1 MKLIPTSLPGV
12 IIIEPRVFRDERGFF
27 LETYHAQRY
36 REAGLDAV
44 FVQDNHSRSTRG
56 TLRGL
61 HWQAER
67 PQGKLVRVLLGEIYD
82 VAVDIRP
89 DSPTFGAWVGVTLT
103 ADNFRQAWIPP
114 GFAHGFC
121 VTSEVAEVEYK
132 CTDFY
137 DPPSERGLIW
147 NDPDVGIDWPITDPI
162 LSPRDRQH
170 PRLSAHRPSATPP
183 ADRLPAETL
192 APAPEPRDR

>member
-1 MKLIPTSLPGV
+1 MTLIETSLPGV
-12 IIIEPRVFRDERGFF
+12 LIIEPRIFRDERGFF
-27 LETYHAQRY
+27 LETYHAKRY
-36 REAGLDAV
+36 REAGLDAA
-44 FVQDNHSRSTRG
+44 FVQDNHSRSMRG

-67 PQGKLVRVLLGEIYD
+67 PQGKLVRVLVGEIYA

-89 DSPTFGAWVGVTLT
+89 DSPTFGKWVGFTLS

-147 NDPDVGIDWPITDPI
+147 NDPEVGILWPIQNPI
-162 LSPRDRQH
+162 LSERDKKH
-170 PRLSAHRPSATPP
+170 PRLSALVAS
-183 ADRLPAETL
+183 
-192 APAPEPRDR
+192 

>member
-1 MKLIPTSLPGV
+1 VSDAPRHEELMNLIPTSLPGV
-12 IIIEPRVFRDERGFF
+12 LIIEPRVFRDERGFF

-36 REAGLDAV
+36 REAGLDAT

-89 DSPTFGAWVGVTLT
+89 DSPTFGKWVGFTLS

-114 GFAHGFC
+114 GYAHGFC

-147 NDPDVGIDWPITDPI
+147 NDPEVGIAWPIQDPI

-170 PRLSAHRPSATPP
+170 PRLSALATK
-183 ADRLPAETL
+183 
-192 APAPEPRDR
+192 

>member
-1 MKLIPTSLPGV
+1 MSDAALMNLIPTSLPGV
-12 IIIEPRVFRDERGFF
+12 LIIEPRVFRDERGFF
-27 LETYHAQRY
+27 LETYHARRY
-36 REAGLDAV
+36 HEAGLDAT

-89 DSPTFGAWVGVTLT
+89 DSPTFGKWVGFTLS

-137 DPPSERGLIW
+137 DPASERGLIW
-147 NDPDVGIDWPITDPI
+147 NDPEVGIEWPIQDPI
-162 LSPRDRQH
+162 LSLRDREH
-170 PRLSAHRPSATPP
+170 PRLSA
-183 ADRLPAETL
+183 L
-192 APAPEPRDR
+192 AAK

>member
-12 IIIEPRVFRDERGFF
+12 SIIEPRVFRDERGFF

-36 REAGLDAV
+36 REAGLDVA

-67 PQGKLVRVLLGEIYD
+67 PQGKLVRVLVGEIYD

-89 DSPTFGAWVGVTLT
+89 DSPTFGQWVGFTLS

-147 NDPDVGIDWPITDPI
+147 NDPEVAIAWPIQDPI
-162 LSPRDRQH
+162 LSERDKNH
-170 PRLSAHRPSATPP
+170 PRLSALVAS
-183 ADRLPAETL
+183 
-192 APAPEPRDR
+192 

>member
-12 IIIEPRVFRDERGFF
+12 LIIEPRVFRDERGFF

-36 REAGLDAV
+36 REAGLDAT

-67 PQGKLVRVLLGEIYD
+67 PQGKLVRVLVGEIYD

-89 DSPTFGAWVGVTLT
+89 DSPTFGQWVGFTLS

-147 NDPDVGIDWPITDPI
+147 NDPAVAIAWPIQDPI
-162 LSPRDRQH
+162 LSERDKKH
-170 PRLSAHRPSATPP
+170 PRLSALVAS
-183 ADRLPAETL
+183 
-192 APAPEPRDR
+192 